1 MHFQFPG
8 MLGWAWLVLPIALL
22 FLVRRRPKRV
32 RVSTLAFFKSLAHVY
47 RESPWLRR
55 LKKWLAFAIAV
66 ATLLL
71 AVGALA
77 RLVVAP
83 ESGALRS
90 VLVVIDGSASM
101 AATDG
106 NGRSRLDVAKAR
118 VRARL
123 AGLQTG
129 IGVLVMRY
137 DRRPEILLPHSYDRR
152 EVERIVEGVTLRPI
166 EGDAETA
173 LVLAARLAR
182 LHAPAAIWHVT
193 DAPTEHALDTRAPD
207 PSDDGAVVADGATE
221 QPVVVPRTPAQHLGL
236 PEEVSLETIDVG
248 LAAPVNVGLTAFQLR
263 PRPLER
269 GRFDAFVRV
278 HASGPKPVEARLEV
292 RLDGRLVSIR
302 DLTVSPDAPERL
314 LVPVEGRKGATLSL
328 EVGTR
333 GDVLDLDDRLAA
345 RIPEMR
351 PIRLLWIRESAS
363 VDPFTSL
370 ALEALGEDGVLEAYM
385 AEPGADR
392 EADEKF
398 DVVLYDGYLPEKWP
412 QDVPVLVMKPPRSLG
427 PVRTAPIVG
436 EGLPTSSLRAIDETH
451 PVLYGVANDR
461 VAVTQTGVLE
471 AGGSLTPLWV
481 GDMGPLLVAGEVRGQ
496 RIVIM
501 AFAADR
507 SERLGLMASYPLLL
521 GNAIFWLAQ
530 DDAEERGGNNLHTGR
545 LVDTEGERLVWMS
558 PEGAEVARS
567 GTRGTVALLDRQGL
581 WRIGDVLGSAALL
594 SKRESRLPPHKTTD
608 AKGGEAIESGFLS
621 GDLRPLLLWLVFA
634 LLLLEAWLFHRHAVY

>member
-8 MLGWAWLVLPIALL
+8 LLGWAWLVLPIALL

-55 LKKWLAFAIAV
+55 LKKWLAFAISV

-302 DLTVSPDAPERL
+302 DLTVPPDAPERL